1 MPNPPSTNLIP
12 MPRGSG
18 DDPGT
23 LPFHMDRTSLGFVFS
38 GYDYVSTI
46 SNPIVDQILNQAIAA
61 ISAALARDPTLSNRP
76 LQKHVKWTHP
86 VDGYSLY
93 VDPEVPNLTHG
104 SLFAVLHLLRSWTR
118 VYQAEEC
125 TFDIWAFP
133 GTAQQKRLG
142 EGIFILDPFPS
153 LEGGKGGKSED

>member
-1 MPNPPSTNLIP
+1 MPEG
-12 MPRGSG
+12 RGG
-18 DDPGT
+18 DPGI

-38 GYDYVSTI
+38 AYDHMSTI
-46 SNPIVDQILNQAIAA
+46 SNSIVDQILTQAIATT
-61 ISAALARDPTLSNRP
+61 SAALTRDPTLAGRP
-76 LQKHVKWTHP
+76 LQEHVKWTHP

-142 EGIFILDPFPS
+142 EGIFILDPFPP
-153 LEGGKGGKSED
+153 LERGMGGKSED